1 MAELGCVCGVN
12 VRRDVRRW
20 RELTWPLCSGSVRS
34 ALTHLWPL
42 QVWWLLAA
50 LLLSQHLTHTT
61 STQTTSLTQPRTTSK
76 ESLEEFMVRTFQAE
90 RLHTCSWSA
99 RLGLMRDLGDYT
111 GWRCLTHEFEF
122 PKLWSFSVKV
132 SVTELH
138 GGLAAVRGVNLHC
151 RRLLHPSAELNWEQQ
166 IQSPVSQNVNCIRK
180 GSISVS
186 TNGRVRIV
194 LREGTDF
201 KCNYKCGVT
210 Q

>member
-1 MAELGCVCGVN
+1 M
-12 VRRDVRRW
+12 RRW

-61 STQTTSLTQPRTTSK
+61 SDHLQREFRGIYGPDVSGWTSSYMFMIGTFGSDEGFWRLYRLKEFNTSLSFL
-76 ESLEEFMVRTFQAE
+76 SY
-90 RLHTCSWSA
+90 
-99 RLGLMRDLGDYT
+99 GLLV
-111 GWRCLTHEFEF
+111 WN
-122 PKLWSFSVKV
+122 

-166 IQSPVSQNVNCIRK
+166 IQSPVSQNVSCIRK
-180 GSISVS
+180 GSISAS

>member
-1 MAELGCVCGVN
+1 MTRAHLTSLLRLSEVSSDTSVTFTGVMTP
-12 VRRDVRRW
+12 R
-20 RELTWPLCSGSVRS
+20 CS
-34 ALTHLWPL
+34 
-42 QVWWLLAA
+42 AA
-50 LLLSQHLTHTT
+50 QPTPHSHNLTHTT
-61 STQTTSLTQPRTTSK
+61 SDHLQREFRGIYGPDVSGWTSSYMFMIGTFGSDEGFGRLYRLKEFNTSLSFL
-76 ESLEEFMVRTFQAE
+76 SY
-90 RLHTCSWSA
+90 
-99 RLGLMRDLGDYT
+99 GLLV
-111 GWRCLTHEFEF
+111 WN
-122 PKLWSFSVKV
+122 

-166 IQSPVSQNVNCIRK
+166 IQSPVSQNVSCIRK
-180 GSISVS
+180 GSISAS